1 MRSPS
6 AIARCLAFCAF
17 LVCAP
22 FAVAQNDAAKELTP
36 EQALDELR
44 SKRDDADLSM
54 PEQAAKA
61 GSEAAARGLASVYD
75 QIRTIAMRRAFV
87 RALSLL
93 AEQQAAAPAACEKL
107 ANIAANA
114 PEDEV
119 RDPAVLGLGRS
130 AQFGKGL
137 LKQIVDSRVEDHVRE
152 LALDQHKK
160 LADANDAAWYREL
173 WNLEQ
178 KQKKAEDGSVLPP
191 EFAGIRLRAFT
202 HLAPTLTEDELAE
215 TLRREPLS
223 KIRRAALLAMNDRSM
238 PKTAEMAAWMLER
251 VDLPGPDRAE
261 AAKILIDRDGAK
273 AVATFLALAK
283 KRDVTP
289 EDLRFRMATLIADLR
304 DDATEKKVGKLVGK
318 GKEHEKAFALVAS
331 SRIKD
336 PKVQAAIRKSLDD
349 KEDEV
354 RRAAARVIARNGDQE
369 AVPEL
374 RKLLAKPK
382 SPQDRALALETLG
395 ALSQG
400 SSKWLDEL
408 VGFAKDPD
416 RDTRNQALLQIAASK
431 TKSLLLTLVE
441 ALSHDDASTRGIAVD
456 GLLQLRIS
464 GGVGPLVD
472 RIGKENGRLKK
483 EIEGALWR
491 LTAQP
496 WGDDAKAWQAWWET
510 AKVDFRCATDDEFDK
525 AARAKEQKR
534 QLQRTVASSKFFGI
548 QVDSTRVT
556 FVIDVSGSMLE
567 AMYGRMVNDQ
577 RATRIEVAKQELS
590 LAVSNLPENAWF
602 NILAFS
608 SGVEPWREG
617 AMCKGTKEDRDEAQI
632 WISRL
637 GASGGTNLYD
647 SLQKAFRD
655 PDVDTIFV
663 MSDGEPT
670 VGQQIDPFRIRED
683 VAAWNQNRKIVIH
696 TIAIGGTLEI
706 LEWIAKDSGG
716 SHQHL
721 R

>member
-1 MRSPS
+1 MRTF
-6 AIARCLAFCAF
+6 AFAVLAAF
-17 LVCAP
+17 L
-22 FAVAQNDAAKELTP
+22 AVASPRGQDPKPSDLTP

-44 SKRDDADLSM
+44 SKRDDADLAV
-54 PEQAAKA
+54 PEQASKA
-61 GSEAAARGLASVYD
+61 GTEAAARGLASVYD

-93 AEQQAAAPAACEKL
+93 AEQQAAAAAACEKL
-107 ANIAANA
+107 AIIAANTA
-114 PEDEV
+114 EDEV
-119 RDPAVLGLGRS
+119 RDPAVVGLGRS
-130 AQFGKGL
+130 AQFGKNL
-137 LKQIVDSRVEDHVRE
+137 LKQLVDSRIDDHVRE
-152 LALDQHKK
+152 LALEQHKK
-160 LADANDAAWYREL
+160 LADAGDDAWYREL
-173 WNLEQ
+173 WNLEG
-178 KQKKAEDGSVLPP
+178 KQKKAADGTIQPP
-191 EFAGIRLRAFT
+191 EFAGIRLAAFQR
-202 HLAPTLTEDELAE
+202 LAPTLGEEELVE
-215 TLRREPLS
+215 TLRREGLG
-223 KIRRAALLAMNDRSM
+223 KIRRAALMAMNDRGL

-251 VDLPGPDRAE
+251 VDLPGADRAD

-304 DDATEKKVGKLVGK
+304 DDATEKKIGKLVGK

-369 AVPEL
+369 AVPDL
-374 RKLLAKPK
+374 RKLLQKPK
-382 SPQDRALALETLG
+382 SPQDRALALEALG

-400 SSKWLDEL
+400 NSKWLDEL
-408 VGFAKDPD
+408 RGFAKDAE
-416 RDTRNQALLQIAASK
+416 REARNQALLQITASK
-431 TKSLLLTLVE
+431 TKSLLPVLVE
-441 ALSHDDASTRGIAVD
+441 ALNHEDASTRAIAVD
-456 GLLQLRIS
+456 GLLQLRVS
-464 GGVGPLVD
+464 GCVGPLVD
-472 RIGKENGRLKK
+472 RIGKENGRLEK
-483 EIEGALWR
+483 EIESALWR

-496 WGDDAKAWQAWWET
+496 WGDDSKAWQAWWET
-510 AKVDFRCATDDEFDK
+510 AKADFRCVTDDEFDK

-534 QLQRTVASSKFFGI
+534 QLQRTVSGSKFFGI
-548 QVDSTRVT
+548 QVESTRVT
-556 FVIDVSGSMLE
+556 FVIDISGSMLE
-567 AMYGRMVNDQ
+567 PMYGRMVNDQ

-590 LAVSNLPENAWF
+590 LAVSNLPDNAWF
-602 NILAFS
+602 NILSFS
-608 SGVEPWREG
+608 SGVQPWREG
-617 AMCKGTKEDRDEAQI
+617 AMCKGSKEDRDDAQI

-647 SLQKAFRD
+647 SLEKAFAD

-683 VAAWNQNRKIVIH
+683 VALWNQNRKVVIH
-696 TIAIGGTLEI
+696 TIAIGGSLEI

-716 SHQHL
+716 KHQHL

>member
-1 MRSPS
+1 MRT
-6 AIARCLAFCAF
+6 IA
-17 LVCAP
+17 
-22 FAVAQNDAAKELTP
+22 FAVLAAFFVVASPRSQDPKLADLTP

-44 SKRDDADLSM
+44 SKRDDADLSL
-54 PEQAAKA
+54 PEQASKA
-61 GSEAAARGLASVYD
+61 GSEAAARGLASLYD

-93 AEQQAAAPAACEKL
+93 AEQQAAAAVACEKL
-107 ANIAANA
+107 ANIAANT

-119 RDPAVLGLGRS
+119 RDPAVVGLGRS
-130 AQFGKGL
+130 TQFGKGL
-137 LKQIVDSRVEDHVRE
+137 LKQIVESRVDDRVRE
-152 LALDQHKK
+152 LALEQHKK
-160 LADANDAAWYREL
+160 LADAGDDAWYREL
-173 WNLEQ
+173 WNLEG
-178 KQKKAEDGSVLPP
+178 KQKKAADGTIQPP
-191 EFAGIRLRAFT
+191 EFPGIRLAAFQR
-202 HLAPTLTEDELAE
+202 LAPTLGEEELVE
-215 TLRREPLS
+215 TLRREGFS
-223 KIRRAALLAMNDRSM
+223 KIRRAALVAMSDRGL
-238 PKTAEMAAWMLER
+238 PKTGEMAAWMLER

-261 AAKILIDRDGAK
+261 AAKILIDREGPK

-369 AVPEL
+369 AAPEL
-374 RKLLAKPK
+374 RKLLQKPK

-408 VGFAKDPD
+408 VGFAKDAD
-416 RDTRNQALLQIAASK
+416 REARNQALLQIAASK
-431 TKSLLLTLVE
+431 TKSLLPVLVE
-441 ALSHDDASTRGIAVD
+441 ALAHDDASTRSIAVD
-456 GLLQLRIS
+456 GLLQLRVS
-464 GGVGPLVD
+464 GCVGPLVD

-496 WGDDAKAWQAWWET
+496 WGNEAKAWQAWWET
-510 AKVDFRCATDDEFDK
+510 AKADFRCVTDDEFDK

-534 QLQRTVASSKFFGI
+534 QSQRTVSASKFFGI
-548 QVDSTRVT
+548 QVESTRVT

-567 AMYGRMVNDQ
+567 PMYGRMVNDQ

-590 LAVSNLPENAWF
+590 LAVSNLPDDAWF
-602 NILAFS
+602 NILSFS
-608 SGVEPWREG
+608 SGVQPWREG
-617 AMCKGTKEDRDEAQI
+617 AMCKGTKADRDDAQI

-647 SLQKAFRD
+647 SLQKAFAD

-683 VAAWNQNRKIVIH
+683 VAMWNQNRKVVIH
-696 TIAIGGTLEI
+696 TIAIGGSLEI
-706 LEWIAKDSGG
+706 LEWISKDSGG
-716 SHQHL
+716 KHQHL